1 MALTKVGKE
10 GITGVSNS
18 SDATAITID
27 SSEKVGIGTT
37 SGTGKLTVQDSSL
50 PKIQANYQGTHH
62 LELGVGGSGCG
73 FAMTTGHF
81 MTFNHQPVANAG
93 SDTNLT
99 ERMRID
105 STGAVMVGTTNNDV
119 ASSSGTGNEGHVLP
133 AGSPAQHAFSNST
146 CLDLNRKTTDGVIIN
161 LRKNGSSVG
170 SISTNANS
178 LPSDKNFKR
187 DIKDLNIGLDLV
199 SQLQPKSFNLIV
211 DDENS
216 PVMYGLVAQDL
227 EIALEKVGVT
237 KNSAWILQHEEKNDA
252 KESDYSLDYGKL
264 IPILINAIKEL
275 QAKVTALESK

>member
-133 AGSPAQHAFSNST
+133 AGAPAQHAFSNST

>member
-133 AGSPAQHAFSNST
+133 AGSPAQHALSNST

>member
-119 ASSSGTGNEGHVLP
+119 ASSSGTGNEGHVFP
-133 AGSPAQHAFSNST
+133 PGAPGQHAFSNST